1 VIWPSYIREKGRIW
15 AKHMGLKKGAV
26 GNPWGTLW
34 ELWELVLSKNAA
46 TRLVTL
52 IQK

>member
-1 VIWPSYIREKGRIW
+1 
-15 AKHMGLKKGAV
+15 MGLKKGAV

-34 ELWELVLSKNAA
+34 ELVLSKNGA

>member
-1 VIWPSYIREKGRIW
+1 
-15 AKHMGLKKGAV
+15 MGLKKGAV

-52 IQK
+52 K